1 MAKFSV
7 KKALAVVG
15 CLTALGAGVFFGIDA
30 VSDDFNVVFYPETT
44 ITRPTPDPTPD
55 PIPVPDPTP
64 VVVQL
69 AAPAVTYDQE
79 TNLLSWSEVDNA
91 SGYRVMVNGQTKDYG
106 ADTTELEV
114 TIDEGDSY
122 TMSVQALGDG
132 ETYSNSEISTITGE
146 RENLDQMYYE
156 QIEDNIYKFF
166 EDYMYAGRNKV
177 EIQDILN
184 IDLQNNVF
192 SVLTKCND
200 ENRPITI
207 FRTFGFD
214 LSNYINLSNNI
225 TLKDLAEAS
234 NYIKNIEDSYV
245 NVQLNSGET
254 YSFADNLYNKLISD
268 NLLNGNLKTYID
280 SGYTLTK
287 LYSEPSMGNYPEN
300 FIVNSCVKL
309 QKGNDIKVVTI
320 QNKISQKYNTSFAF
334 DGYVNAYIDGT
345 AEDVTIEER
354 SFTEASPVSSLWQ
367 AANDK
372 YGNQVQKVKKEQKLN
387 NIEYKTML
395 YSQNGEQ
402 YELSYPAFVDD
413 YTLEY

>member
-91 SGYRVMVNGQTKDYG
+91 SGYRVTVNGQTKDYG

-132 ETYSNSEISTITGE
+132 ENYSNSEISTITGE

-156 QIEDNIYKFF
+156 QIKTDLKEIIEGKTIAFARFN
-166 EDYMYAGRNKV
+166 
-177 EIQDILN
+177 IQDLLN
-184 IDLQNNVF
+184 IDFQDNNLLV
-192 SVLTKCND
+192 TAKCNAVD
-200 ENRPITI
+200 ESIT
-207 FRTFGFD
+207 RYTTFVFEMQDNYTVSSLSD
-214 LSNYINLSNNI
+214 LSELVDAIKSNSTI
-225 TLKDLAEAS
+225 KVSTQDTLYAR
-234 NYIKNIEDSYV
+234 Y
-245 NVQLNSGET
+245 
-254 YSFADNLYNKLISD
+254 DNEIDCYNKLIQDSRLTGQLK
-268 NLLNGNLKTYID
+268 NYLND
-280 SGYTLTK
+280 GYTPTMLYSCLTSGTQVDNFTVNSYIKLTK
-287 LYSEPSMGNYPEN
+287 G
-300 FIVNSCVKL
+300 
-309 QKGNDIKVVTI
+309 GDIKVVTVKNI
-320 QNKISQKYNTSFAF
+320 VSQKFNNSFAF

-345 AEDVTIEER
+345 AEDVVIEETA
-354 SFTEASPVSSLWQ
+354 FTEASPVSSLWQ
-367 AANDK
+367 AADEK
-372 YGNQVQKVKKEQKLN
+372 YDWQNMNLSSNQAKSGVKYQS
-387 NIEYKTML
+387 MS
-395 YSQNGEQ
+395 YSQNGQ
-402 YELSYPAFVDD
+402 NYILTYPVDD
-413 YTLEY
+413 FSLEL

>member
-132 ETYSNSEISTITGE
+132 ENYSNSEISTITGE

-156 QIEDNIYKFF
+156 QIKTDLKEIIEGKTIAFAKYS
-166 EDYMYAGRNKV
+166 
-177 EIQDILN
+177 IQDFLN
-184 IDLQNNVF
+184 IDFQ
-192 SVLTKCND
+192 
-200 ENRPITI
+200 E
-207 FRTFGFD
+207 
-214 LSNYINLSNNI
+214 
-225 TLKDLAEAS
+225 
-234 NYIKNIEDSYV
+234 
-245 NVQLNSGET
+245 
-254 YSFADNLYNKLISD
+254 
-268 NLLNGNLKTYID
+268 
-280 SGYTLTK
+280 
-287 LYSEPSMGNYPEN
+287 
-300 FIVNSCVKL
+300 
-309 QKGNDIKVVTI
+309 
-320 QNKISQKYNTSFAF
+320 
-334 DGYVNAYIDGT
+334 
-345 AEDVTIEER
+345 
-354 SFTEASPVSSLWQ
+354 
-367 AANDK
+367 
-372 YGNQVQKVKKEQKLN
+372 
-387 NIEYKTML
+387 
-395 YSQNGEQ
+395 
-402 YELSYPAFVDD
+402 
-413 YTLEY
+413 

>member
-44 ITRPTPDPTPD
+44 ITRPTPNPTPDPTPD
-55 PIPVPDPTP
+55 PIPDPTP

-91 SGYRVMVNGQTKDYG
+91 SGYRVTVNGQTKDYG

-132 ETYSNSEISTITGE
+132 ENYSNSEISTITGE

-156 QIEDNIYKFF
+156 QIKTDLKEIIEDKTIAY
-166 EDYMYAGRNKV
+166 RNYNL
-177 EIQDILN
+177 QDILN
-184 IDLQNNVF
+184 IDYVDNNLLVTARCNAVDESITRYTTFVF
-192 SVLTKCND
+192 EMQDNYTVSSLS
-200 ENRPITI
+200 
-207 FRTFGFD
+207 D
-214 LSNYINLSNNI
+214 LSEIVD
-225 TLKDLAEAS
+225 T
-234 NYIKNIEDSYV
+234 IKN
-245 NVQLNSGET
+245 NSSIKVDT
-254 YSFADNLYNKLISD
+254 QDTLYARYDNEIDCYNKLIQDSRLTGQLK
-268 NLLNGNLKTYID
+268 NYLND
-280 SGYTLTK
+280 GYTPTRLHSCLT
-287 LYSEPSMGNYPEN
+287 SGTQVDN
-300 FIVNSCVKL
+300 FTVNSYIKL
-309 QKGNDIKVVTI
+309 TKGNDIKVATVKNI
-320 QNKISQKYNTSFAF
+320 VSQKYNTTFSFG
-334 DGYVNAYIDGT
+334 DYVKAYIDGT

-354 SFTEASPVSSLWQ
+354 SFTEASPVSSIWQ

-372 YGNQVQKVKKEQKLN
+372 YGK
-387 NIEYKTML
+387 
-395 YSQNGEQ
+395 
-402 YELSYPAFVDD
+402 
-413 YTLEY
+413 